1 MITVNVFAT
10 LFDWDDKTTE
20 RVKRTTGAA
29 RTLYTMAR
37 TGKAAASPLIFI
49 EAGLAFLDALGAYA
63 DYRQAKSKTQA
74 LEAEGEALRREL
86 KELEKQFRIQA
97 KTRDLKF
104 SAQMDAL
111 RNQLEERDVKL
122 SVGVANLEK
131 LGRHIKRLGDHVTQ
145 QRLASAPDCV
155 PLLKLER
162 TYYQLVDAQ
171 LSTALTLVDE

>member
-1 MITVNVFAT
+1 MITVDVFAT

-20 RVKRTTGAA
+20 RVKRTSGVS

-37 TGKAAASPLIFI
+37 TGKAASPLIFV

-86 KELEKQFRIQA
+86 KELEKQFRLQA
-97 KTRDLKF
+97 KERDLKF
-104 SAQMDAL
+104 SAQMSAL
-111 RNQLEERDVKL
+111 RNQLEARDVAL
-122 SVGVANLEK
+122 HIGVTNLEN
-131 LGRHIKRLGDHVTQ
+131 LGRHIKRLGEHVSRE
-145 QRLASAPDCV
+145 RLAVTPNCV

-171 LSTALTLVDE
+171 LSAALSLLDE